1 MDSVQL
7 CSTWVW
13 IDSAQPKP
21 KPSQNPTQ
29 NPFWIIKKCM
39 QYVSNP
45 YPIKWIEIKI
55 QKYGFGFKIN
65 PFKLIKS
72 NMILDNYELDF
83 TI

>member
-1 MDSVQL
+1 
-7 CSTWVW
+7 
-13 IDSAQPKP
+13 
-21 KPSQNPTQ
+21 
-29 NPFWIIKKCM
+29 M